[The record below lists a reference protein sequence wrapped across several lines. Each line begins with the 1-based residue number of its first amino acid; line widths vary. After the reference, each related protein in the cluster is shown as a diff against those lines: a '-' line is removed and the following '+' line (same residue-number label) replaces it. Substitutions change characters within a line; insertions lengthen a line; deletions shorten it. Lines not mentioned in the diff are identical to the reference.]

1 MIETKMETVFGIK
14 IPDFITYRIVKDTSG
29 FYHITYDNNTVSFFH
44 TLDDAK
50 EKLRQIIRETNN

>member
-1 MIETKMETVFGIK
+1 MEKVFAVK
-14 IPDFITYRIVKDTSG
+14 VPYAITYRIVKDTSG

-50 EKLRQIIRETNN
+50 EKLKQIIKDSD